1 MGGLAVL
8 VICAAYVGVALWL
21 SLKMI
26 KPRWG
31 KVIAL
36 IVFVLL
42 PTADGYYGRIKLKQ
56 MCAEEGGLK
65 RYKTVEGVESFYGR
79 DLPPSA
85 QWLAKDGYKFVEGR
99 GLGGKPM
106 RLSLRP
112 DGKLLE
118 ETNLDPTE
126 LKSRYRYEH
135 SGGDFGAGFARDD
148 YLIRDVQTNE
158 VLASH
163 VNISY
168 AGGWAERFLAQFSD
182 AGRGFVGACQL
193 GSDQFDIVKFIT
205 GTLKST
211 K

>member
-1 MGGLAVL
+1 MGGLGVL
-8 VICAAYVGVALWL
+8 VVCVAYIGGALWL

-56 MCAEEGGLK
+56 MCAQESGLK
-65 RYKTVEGVESFYGR
+65 IYRVAEGVESFYGR
-79 DLPPSA
+79 DLPPSE
-85 QWLAKDGYKFVEGR
+85 QWLTKDGYKFVEGR

-106 RLSLRP
+106 RLSLKP
-112 DGKLLE
+112 DGKVLE

-126 LKSRYRYEH
+126 LKSRYWYEY
-135 SGGDFGAGFARDD
+135 SGGSIGGGYARGE
-148 YLIRDVQTNE
+148 YLIRDLQTKE
-158 VLASH
+158 ILARH

-168 AGGWAERFLAQFSD
+168 EGGWAERFLAGFSD
-182 AGRGFVGACQL
+182 AGSGFAGECQE
-193 GSDQFDIVKFIT
+193 GNNQFDIVKFIT